1 MSETTAR
8 MKDFSRSRERIEFVI
23 DGDVFEA
30 APALPGKTLTEFAR
44 RFADVADTDL
54 SDRLDV
60 FADALNMV
68 LLPDSA
74 ALFTKR
80 FEDLA
85 NPIELDQASEVI
97 MWLLEQYGLRPTQPS
112 LSSADGSPNLESG
125 TNSTDG
131 QRRPEPISPTFLP
144 TGS

>member
-1 MSETTAR
+1 
-8 MKDFSRSRERIEFVI
+8 MKDFTRARERIEFVI
-23 DGDVFEA
+23 DGDLFEA
-30 APALPGKTLTEFAR
+30 APALPGKTLTEFAK
-44 RFADVADTDL
+44 RFADIADTDL

-60 FADALNMV
+60 FADALGMV

-112 LSSADGSPNLESG
+112 SPSSSGPLSPASG
-125 TNSTDG
+125 TSSTDG
-131 QRRPEPISPTFLP
+131 AQPQASIPETFRP

>member
-1 MSETTAR
+1 
-8 MKDFSRSRERIEFVI
+8 MKDFTRQRERLQFTI

-30 APALPGKTLTEFAR
+30 APALPGKTLTEFAK
-44 RFADVADTDL
+44 RFADIADTNL

-60 FADALNMV
+60 FADALGMV

-85 NPIELDQASEVI
+85 HPIELEQASDVI
-97 MWLLEQYGLRPTQPS
+97 VWLLEQYGLRPTQPS
-112 LSSADGSPNLESG
+112 SPSSSGQPSPVSG
-125 TNSTDG
+125 TSSTDAA
-131 QRRPEPISPTFLP
+131 QPEGSIPAIFQP